1 MAKKIARTI
10 AEAKKMGVDTFTGK
24 DGKKKAAVTREELA
38 AWEKKSGKKGLRAF
52 LNTRNAERKA
62 STSKPKLAEAKVTA
76 KRKLTPA
83 KVTAKRKLTPAKV
96 TASYRRT
103 KPKPNAEPLVGPRVS
118 KKSGN
123 NNKKVYRGTKR
134 TPAEIE
140 AKKKKPTAKQRAVN
154 ANSKKTLA
162 QLKASSFPEP
172 QPKPKKPKKPTGRRK
187 PTPITRRV

>member
-1 MAKKIARTI
+1 M
-10 AEAKKMGVDTFTGK
+10 
-24 DGKKKAAVTREELA
+24 
-38 AWEKKSGKKGLRAF
+38 
-52 LNTRNAERKA
+52 
-62 STSKPKLAEAKVTA
+62 
-76 KRKLTPA
+76 
-83 KVTAKRKLTPAKV
+83 
-96 TASYRRT
+96 
-103 KPKPNAEPLVGPRVS
+103 GPRVS

>member
-62 STSKPKLAEAKVTA
+62 STSKPKLAE
-76 KRKLTPA
+76 A